1 MSQIPEN
8 LAYTATHQWLRTE
21 TDGIATIGITDYAQ
35 ETLGDIIFVELPK
48 IGDMLSTQQHAAT
61 VESVKSASDV
71 YCPVAGEV
79 VAINAALLDAPELA
93 NSQPY
98 DTGWFFQIRPSVDAD
113 FDELLT
119 AEQYA
124 KEIDE

>member
-48 IGDMLSTQQHAAT
+48 IGDMLSAQQHAAT

>member
-21 TDGIATIGITDYAQ
+21 TNSIATIGITDYAQ

-48 IGDMLSTQQHAAT
+48 IGDFLSAQQHAAT

-79 VAINAALLDAPELA
+79 VAINTALLDAPELA

-113 FDELLT
+113 FVALLT

-124 KEIDE
+124 KEINE